1 MTKGSL
7 RSCSTRL
14 RCTPLML
21 GVPNKVI
28 SPKAH
33 DRWCNNLFI
42 QLRMTEINFGHEAK
56 YIRKRT
62 LSVFH
67 QVLIGQKGAR
77 THIWRSFEL
86 NTVAGSRIGFQNL
99 DSLIL
104 MSSSWPMMWA
114 TIVSRVAICH
124 ITLGMTL
131 QHLRRQNRHQEV
143 ILAVHHLYHHS
154 GQPANP

>member
-21 GVPNKVI
+21 GVPNKVT

-62 LSVFH
+62 FKCFPSS
-67 QVLIGQKGAR
+67 
-77 THIWRSFEL
+77 THRLKRSSYAYL
-86 NTVAGSRIGFQNL
+86 A
-99 DSLIL
+99 
-104 MSSSWPMMWA
+104 
-114 TIVSRVAICH
+114 IV
-124 ITLGMTL
+124 
-131 QHLRRQNRHQEV
+131 
-143 ILAVHHLYHHS
+143 
-154 GQPANP
+154 